1 MSCPS
6 KLNMFLGY
14 GKCDCKEGFV
24 MENNDCVKKENANP
38 TPNVEKK
45 VEVKSLEN

>member
-6 KLNMFLGY
+6 KLNMFLGD

-24 MENNDCVKKENANP
+24 MENTDCVKKNIVNP
-38 TPNVEKK
+38 RIKQEKK
-45 VEVKSLEN
+45 VEVKR